1 MKPPEPGFNLS
12 KLATTACYVGPAVMT
27 AADIITIALNHSIS
41 PFKQTISGF
50 AAGPY
55 GWLEKAGMVIIAL
68 SFFLMAVNVL
78 AAKKNKQARLF
89 KTMGGLLVIVAIGFL
104 MLSIFN
110 TNVIGTLVSFHGVVH
125 QIASAAVSVVFYIAC
140 LISMRLMFNKPGFRF
155 FAIYCGVTFV
165 VGLTVLI
172 LLSLVFRQDEY
183 TGLMERLIAGFNLV
197 WIILVGPQVI
207 KLAKEKE

>member
-41 PFKQTISGF
+41 PFKQTISL
-50 AAGPY
+50 A
-55 GWLEKAGMVIIAL
+55 GWLEKFGMVIIAL
-68 SFFLMAVNVL
+68 SFFLIAVNVL
-78 AAKKNKQARLF
+78 TAKKKKQARLF
-89 KTMGGLLVIVAIGFL
+89 KTAGVLLVIVAIGFL